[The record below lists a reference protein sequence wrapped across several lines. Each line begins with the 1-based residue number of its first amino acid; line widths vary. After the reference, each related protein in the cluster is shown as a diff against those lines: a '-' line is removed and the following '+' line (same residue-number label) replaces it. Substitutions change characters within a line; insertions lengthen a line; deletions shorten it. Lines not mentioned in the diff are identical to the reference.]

1 MNEQQSSLQSAII
14 IIIIIKFET
23 IFNDLMHRDGR
34 LNYSDLTPNSKWN
47 IVEHDLRKKN
57 HCKHVNI
64 NDIHLFSS

>member
-1 MNEQQSSLQSAII
+1 MNEQQSSLQSAIL

-47 IVEHDLRKKN
+47 IVEHDLRKT
-57 HCKHVNI
+57 
-64 NDIHLFSS
+64 L